1 MGVVEK
7 VARGRKFYRNAISI
21 VYVKEVSKTRNMG

>member
-7 VARGRKFYRNAISI
+7 GVWGQKFYNNAISI
-21 VYVKEVSKTRNMG
+21 VYVKEVSKTRNVG

>member
-7 VARGRKFYRNAISI
+7 VARGRKFYVNAIL
-21 VYVKEVSKTRNMG
+21 VLLAHDFVNV